1 VNLDDIRAQVD
12 PLLEQVRARTIG
24 GERGAPSYRGSQG
37 EAVEMQTRLLAA
49 LERVVPVGSAYAEQA
64 ARIVDHGGYAGYVAI
79 QLAGVLS
86 AVRADYESGYLQR
99 VEALIHADVFGD
111 FLEMA
116 DELLSKGY
124 EDPAA
129 VIVGSVLEE
138 HLRKLAGKAGVEVEI
153 DGRPRKADALNADL
167 RKAEV
172 YNNLEQKSV
181 TAWLDLRNKAAHGQY
196 GDYDKAQVEALLRD
210 VRAFM
215 LRHPA

>member
-1 VNLDDIRAQVD
+1 VNLDDIRAQID
-12 PLLEQVRARTIG
+12 PLLEQVRARTTG
-24 GERGAPSYRGSQG
+24 REAGVAAYRGTES

-49 LERVVPVGSAYAEQA
+49 LQRIAPLGSAYDQQATRIIAEGGS
-64 ARIVDHGGYAGYVAI
+64 ARYLVME
-79 QLAGVLS
+79 LSGVLA
-86 AVRADYESGYLQR
+86 AVRADYESGYMQR

-116 DELLSKGY
+116 DELLTKGY
-124 EDPAA
+124 QDPAA

-138 HLRKLAGKAGVEVEI
+138 HLRKLAGNAGVEVET
-153 DGRPRKADALNADL
+153 DGRPRKADTLNAEL
-167 RKAEV
+167 RKADV

-196 GDYDKAQVEALLRD
+196 DEYDKAQVEALLRD